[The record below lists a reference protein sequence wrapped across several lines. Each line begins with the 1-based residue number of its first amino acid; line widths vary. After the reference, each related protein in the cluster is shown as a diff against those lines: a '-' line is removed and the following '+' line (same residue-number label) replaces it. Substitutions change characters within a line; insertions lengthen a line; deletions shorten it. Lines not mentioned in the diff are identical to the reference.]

1 MKKYKDLGRA
11 VCCYNGMSNSEYLE
25 KIKIYAKVLGV
36 ERSWKAKIVDFFQ
49 INLERL
55 KEWWRKLKGERC

>member
-1 MKKYKDLGRA
+1 
-11 VCCYNGMSNSEYLE
+11 MSNSEYLE